1 MYITF
6 SLFGQGSIFAFIDQ
20 CLLYFLRKLNSKYK
34 KMIGLKS
41 TRAISN
47 QFIYQSKSS
56 SRQGHIRRLGFFLS
70 VLKQKFSKFYL
81 LYTSETC
88 CQSWHSSRLWSSAV
102 SRNVTSISSMFGK
115 DSTNNNLDMAI
126 KGQMLQK
133 LYTGPKT
140 FIFYSIWNI
149 LLFISIQF
157 KPSESFGV
165 IWCII

>member
-1 MYITF
+1 
-6 SLFGQGSIFAFIDQ
+6 
-20 CLLYFLRKLNSKYK
+20 
-34 KMIGLKS
+34 MIGLKS

-81 LYTSETC
+81 LYTINLLSETC

-115 DSTNNNLDMAI
+115 DMAI

-140 FIFYSIWNI
+140 FIFYSIWNL

-157 KPSESFGV
+157 KPSESIGV

>member
-1 MYITF
+1 
-6 SLFGQGSIFAFIDQ
+6 
-20 CLLYFLRKLNSKYK
+20 
-34 KMIGLKS
+34 MIGLKS

-81 LYTSETC
+81 LYTTNLLSETC

-133 LYTGPKT
+133 LYTGPKNV
-140 FIFYSIWNI
+140 YI
-149 LLFISIQF
+149 LQHLKPIALYQHSIQT
-157 KPSESFGV
+157 
-165 IWCII
+165 IWEHRCHMMHYLE